1 MSIDED
7 LLVLFRFVIIFSI
20 LMGSCF
26 RVVCIYVGFV
36 RVEIICGFM
45 VVFSGFCL
53 VLVFRLFWVRGV
65 FRVIRVSCLIV

>member
-26 RVVCIYVGFV
+26 RVVCIYVGVV

-45 VVFSGFCL
+45 VVF
-53 VLVFRLFWVRGV
+53 RLFWVRGL

>member
-26 RVVCIYVGFV
+26 RVVCIYVGV
-36 RVEIICGFM
+36 VGVEIICGFM
-45 VVFSGFCL
+45 VVFTGF
-53 VLVFRLFWVRGV
+53 
-65 FRVIRVSCLIV
+65 